1 MADTESDEKRV
12 TWAELFFDLVFVF
25 AVTELSELL
34 HHDHSLAGVA
44 RAVVV
49 FVPLWWAWV
58 GTSIHANTHDVD
70 NPLDRIGIFAV
81 GLCGLFMALA
91 VPLAYG
97 NRGLLY
103 GASYLALRILLA
115 ALVFRGP
122 RMSLNAFS
130 VGLVVTGPLVLAGGL
145 AGGGWRVGFWALAG
159 LVDLSTPALV
169 RRRLAR
175 IRFDAAH
182 LPERFGLFVII
193 ALGESIIAVGLNAA
207 KADPLGLMVL
217 GGVAAAFAFT
227 CSLWWVYFAFAAS
240 AVRHA
245 IAIAKVQTDIIR
257 QVLAYGHLCLIGS
270 IIAVAVGL
278 AEVVAHPSSRLAPSV
293 AALLVG
299 GCALYLATF
308 GYTRW
313 RMFGAV
319 SWTRLAAAA
328 VCMAFLPAASR
339 VPGLAALLILTAV
352 VVGLNVVE
360 AMILRRKAARD
371 QLAAA
376 TEATGSASI
385 ESAAAGAGGLE
396 NAGE

>member
-1 MADTESDEKRV
+1 VVAEPETAEMETAEKRV

-25 AVTELSELL
+25 AVTEVSALL
-34 HHDHSLAGVA
+34 HADHSLPGVG

-58 GTSIHANTHDVD
+58 GTSILANTRDVD
-70 NPLDRIGIFAV
+70 NPLDRLGIFTV
-81 GLCGLFMALA
+81 GLAGLFMALA

-97 NRGLLY
+97 SRGALY
-103 GASYLALRILLA
+103 GCAYFAARAVLA

-130 VGLVVTGPLVLAGGL
+130 VGLCVTGPLLIAGGL
-145 AGGGWRVGFWALAG
+145 AHGGWRVGLWTLAG

-169 RRRLAR
+169 RRRLVAV
-175 IRFDAAH
+175 RFDASH

-193 ALGESIIAVGLNAA
+193 ALGESVVAVGVKAA
-207 KADPLGLMVL
+207 GADHLDASRLVA
-217 GGVAAAFAFT
+217 VAAAFVLA
-227 CSLWWVYFAFAAS
+227 CALWWVYFAFAAN

-245 IAIAKVQTDIIR
+245 VAVATVQTDIIR

-278 AEVVAHPSSRLAPSV
+278 TEVVAHPGVRLTLGV
-293 AALLVG
+293 AGLLAG
-299 GCALYLATF
+299 GCATYLATF

-319 SWTRLAAAA
+319 SWTRLGAAGLCVVA
-328 VCMAFLPAASR
+328 LPAASR
-339 VPGLAALLILTAV
+339 LPAV
-352 VVGLNVVE
+352 VALCLLVTVVTGVNLLEAWFVRRRAVGRE
-360 AMILRRKAARD
+360 RAPDPA
-371 QLAAA
+371 
-376 TEATGSASI
+376 
-385 ESAAAGAGGLE
+385 AGGLE
-396 NAGE
+396 LAPE